1 MYGVICDLQG
11 QNGGVVVAAP
21 NFANCW
27 AEVWCG
33 SPEYGRWVHA
43 DVIGVEVDRCVCLSM
58 RMLAC
63 LCVAV
68 LSTDAG
74 CTWM

>member
-1 MYGVICDLQG
+1 VCVFVYENACVF
-11 QNGGVVVAAP
+11 V
-21 NFANCW
+21 
-27 AEVWCG
+27 CG

>member
-33 SPEYGRWVHA
+33 SPEYGRWVHV
-43 DVIGVEVDRCVCLSM
+43 DVIGVEVDRCVCI
-58 RMLAC
+58 C
-63 LCVAV
+63 L
-68 LSTDAG
+68 
-74 CTWM
+74 